1 MEYTL
6 DNPGFLD
13 TIAGS
18 EDVPRSS
25 TSGELQQRSCARCPS
40 RMSSIDRDKHLFCI
54 KCRGY
59 ECSVDLRCDECKDW
73 SKEEML
79 AHEKIRKS
87 LASKNKGRGKSSS
100 SSSKSSK
107 KPASLPST
115 SVPLDIDDRLREQ
128 HDSLVK
134 EMDDRMELLSSS
146 LLGQIKALIGGPDSQ
161 SFDHDRVAHNA
172 SKFPRRDSVDSGP
185 TPPQQR
191 SRSAGE
197 VGRGTQRASV
207 ARDESVSRARYEHAP
222 RDIEDQDDLPPGDGC
237 ARDGQGYAYDDD
249 RFDDEDDELKD
260 REQAT
265 EPPID
270 RAFARLVDFIYG
282 RLPQSAPPAAPRCEY
297 EKYFAVNDP
306 PEPAC
311 KFMRLYPR
319 VSEIQASVHEYEENL
334 ARKSRPLFR
343 VLPSRRRA
351 LSIGDNPDF
360 CKQQFLNSDFS
371 RICRSRSVSKSR
383 MASVSLADLERLDRV
398 ARMILA
404 GDSQCFWF
412 LSALLVQL
420 KEDGYQP
427 LNPALFDKS
436 ISSLS
441 SALATQTNASA
452 CLSEFVTTK
461 RRESY
466 LSHSSITLP
475 DSLKRDL
482 LVAPGTD
489 SLLFNQ
495 PLLSA
500 AIENMKEDSLLSS
513 TSSLVSISKAAGRSK
528 PQGGANRYS
537 SPLDAP
543 RPGTSGS
550 RKRSSSPSRRGSKRG
565 RGGRGAAPSS
575 SRGRGF
581 RR

>member
-1 MEYTL
+1 MLIYT
-6 DNPGFLD
+6 
-13 TIAGS
+13 
-18 EDVPRSS
+18 
-25 TSGELQQRSCARCPS
+25 
-40 RMSSIDRDKHLFCI
+40 
-54 KCRGY
+54 
-59 ECSVDLRCDECKDW
+59 
-73 SKEEML
+73 
-79 AHEKIRKS
+79 
-87 LASKNKGRGKSSS
+87 
-100 SSSKSSK
+100 
-107 KPASLPST
+107 
-115 SVPLDIDDRLREQ
+115 
-128 HDSLVK
+128 
-134 EMDDRMELLSSS
+134 
-146 LLGQIKALIGGPDSQ
+146 
-161 SFDHDRVAHNA
+161 
-172 SKFPRRDSVDSGP
+172 RRDLL
-185 TPPQQR
+185 
-191 SRSAGE
+191 AE
-197 VGRGTQRASV
+197 NRAIMNKQV
-207 ARDESVSRARYEHAP
+207 C
-222 RDIEDQDDLPPGDGC
+222 I
-237 ARDGQGYAYDDD
+237 
-249 RFDDEDDELKD
+249 LKLFL
-260 REQAT
+260 EKNS
-265 EPPID
+265 
-270 RAFARLVDFIYG
+270 IYG
-282 RLPQSAPPAAPRCEY
+282 RFSHSKPQSAPSTAPRREY

-306 PEPAC
+306 PEPAR

-319 VSEIQASVHEYEENL
+319 VSEIQSSVHEYEENL
-334 ARKSRPLFR
+334 ARESRPLFR

-351 LSIGDNPDF
+351 VSIGDDPDF
-360 CKQQFLNSDFS
+360 YKQRFLNSDFS
-371 RICRSRSVSKSR
+371 RIWRSRSVSKSR

-427 LNPALFDKS
+427 SNPALFDKS

-441 SALATQTNASA
+441 SSLATQTNASA

-500 AIENMKEDSLLSS
+500 AIEKMKEDSLLSS
-513 TSSLVSISKAAGRSK
+513 TSSLVSLSKAAGKSK
-528 PQGGANRYS
+528 LQGGANRYS

-543 RPGTSGS
+543 RPGTSGF
-550 RKRSSSPSRRGSKRG
+550 RRRSSSPSRLGSKRG